1 MHYFKF
7 IYKRFALAGKYLE
20 SLGDAKS
27 ATELQPTFLK
37 AIVRG
42 KAFDEQVFFIYI
54 TLLLAFC
61 LGTEDI

>member
-1 MHYFKF
+1 MYYFKF

-42 KAFDEQVFFIYI
+42 KLLMNNFFSFISPFY
-54 TLLLAFC
+54 
-61 LGTEDI
+61 